1 MAAPTLAALAPKY
14 ARQWADMQINPNRV
28 ATLDQIAH
36 RLIANKARYQVIQS
50 KTGVPWWWVAI
61 IHNRES
67 GGNFAGVLH
76 NGEHIIGTGQKTRLV
91 PAGRGPFSSWE
102 EAAID
107 ALLLKGLQ
115 KIKNWSLEVSCYRA
129 EEFNGWG
136 YYWRGVPSAYLW
148 SFSNIYRG
156 GKYVADGVWSATAMD
171 AQAGV
176 MPLLKRMMVADP
188 SIKFS
193 PVSIPAESAPKAPP
207 VVRDTSAGAGAGA
220 AAGGLAAWFGAHPIV
235 IVLAAA
241 AVAAAV
247 FFAVRYFKRKDQ

>member
-1 MAAPTLAALAPKY
+1 MAGPTLAALAAKY
-14 ARQWADMQINPNRV
+14 QKQWADMKIDAGKV
-28 ATLDQIAH
+28 AALDKIAA
-36 RLIANKARYQVIQS
+36 RPIASKARYQVIQS

-76 NGEHIIGTGQKTRLV
+76 NGEHIIGTGRKTSLV

-107 ALLLKGLQ
+107 ALQLKGLH
-115 KIKNWSLEVSCYRA
+115 KIKSWSLEVSAYRG

-136 YYWRGVPSAYLW
+136 YHWRGVPSAYLW

-156 GKYVADGVWSATAMD
+156 GKYVADGVWSPTAMD
-171 AQAGV
+171 AQAGI
-176 MPLLKRMMVADP
+176 MPLLKRMMAMDA

-193 PVSIPAESAPKAPP
+193 PVSLPAEPKPVPAPKHNE
-207 VVRDTSAGAGAGA
+207 TAGGVAGM
-220 AAGGLAAWFGAHPIV
+220 AAGGIAAWLGAHPIV
-235 IVLAAA
+235 V
-241 AVAAAV
+241 VAV
-247 FFAVRYFKRKDQ
+247 FVAVMVAVIVGARYLKRKDQ